1 MDAAEGRG
9 QEVEL
14 TALTGFLRVG
24 GSGVIGEKGF
34 LGRLGHLAIW
44 REALSPAAFS
54 EIQLRGHEVDVRD
67 PVGVYAGSD
76 SLIHYWRLGESSQNL
91 GYDLG
96 FADRPLDLDDPA
108 GGVTLADF
116 VQEKGLKGSCLPLGF
131 TFSFPCQQ
139 EGLAIGKLTNWTKG
153 FKCAGVEG
161 KDVVLLLKEALARR
175 GDVNIEVN
183 HSQVCMLIEH

>member
-1 MDAAEGRG
+1 MYFFFPRVLLINIEKEKQFKMDSKVFAIPKEIMEGP
-9 QEVEL
+9 
-14 TALTGFLRVG
+14 
-24 GSGVIGEKGF
+24 GV
-34 LGRLGHLAIW
+34 
-44 REALSPAAFS
+44 
-54 EIQLRGHEVDVRD
+54 QLFDHI
-67 PVGVYAGSD
+67 AKC
-76 SLIHYWRLGESSQNL
+76 
-91 GYDLG
+91 
-96 FADRPLDLDDPA
+96 
-108 GGVTLADF
+108 LADF

-183 HSQVCMLIEH
+183 HSQVCMLKCQVQGVFSCPQQLNR